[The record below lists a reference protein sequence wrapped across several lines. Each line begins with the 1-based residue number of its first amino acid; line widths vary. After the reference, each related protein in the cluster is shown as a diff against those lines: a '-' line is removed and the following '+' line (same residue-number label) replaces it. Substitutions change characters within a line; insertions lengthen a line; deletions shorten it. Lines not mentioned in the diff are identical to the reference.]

1 MRIEHKYYLSESDI
15 YNFKKEMMPFVKYDT
30 FALAHED
37 RNYTVRS
44 VYYDSDSMQFYHE
57 KIDGLK
63 VRKKLRI
70 RGYNDFH
77 GEKVVYIEIK
87 RKSDCY
93 VWKNRA
99 PLLFSD
105 ISKFFNGDSIEDL
118 ILTADKNSYAI
129 TDAKKFLYHYFKDQL
144 HPTALISYEREAM
157 FGAMNDRLR
166 ITIDKNL
173 RYLISPVISDLF
185 NEAKL
190 QYVFNGTFILEIK
203 SDYGYPVWLRDLLS
217 RHQLRRSAISKY
229 TLSLDKQTNRNPFE
243 RILCSL

>member
-1 MRIEHKYYLSESDI
+1 MRIEHKYYLAESEIS
-15 YNFKKEMMPFVKYDT
+15 NFKREMMPYVKYDA
-30 FALAHED
+30 FALARED
-37 RNYTVRS
+37 RNYIVRS

-70 RGYNDFH
+70 RGYNNFH

-105 ISKFFNGDSIEDL
+105 INKFLNGNSIEDL
-118 ILTADKNSYAI
+118 ILVADKNSYAI
-129 TDAKKFLYHYFKDQL
+129 TDAKKFLYHYYIDQL

-173 RYLISPVISDLF
+173 RYLISPDISELF
-185 NEAKL
+185 NEDKL

-203 SDYGYPVWLRDLLS
+203 SDYGYPVWLRDLIS
-217 RHQLRRSAISKY
+217 RYHLRRSAISKY
-229 TLSLDKQTNRNPFE
+229 TLSLDKQANRNPFE
-243 RILCSL
+243 KMICSL